1 MQAVH
6 YPARSLRV
14 PRPLAATAS
23 PPRMP
28 ASPPSAPDGDDQ
40 RGSSRLFRRTLLRV
54 MTVQVLSL
62 LALWL
67 LQATYAR

>member
-1 MQAVH
+1 
-6 YPARSLRV
+6 
-14 PRPLAATAS
+14 
-23 PPRMP
+23 MP
-28 ASPPSAPDGDDQ
+28 ASPPSAPDDVEQ

-54 MTVQVLSL
+54 MTVQVVSL